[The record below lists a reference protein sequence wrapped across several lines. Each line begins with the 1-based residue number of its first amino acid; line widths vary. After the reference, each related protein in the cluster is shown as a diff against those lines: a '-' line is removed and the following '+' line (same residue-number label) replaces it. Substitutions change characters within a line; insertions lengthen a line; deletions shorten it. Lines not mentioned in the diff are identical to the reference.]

1 MDELDRMFRRLVH
14 NVRAGFPDLM
24 SRPFEVSAI
33 HQHIIPYRLNRAELG
48 IDTAEEYEVTLMR
61 LLSGAR
67 GLLTGDPDM
76 QAALQAELE
85 SPNPDLSIF
94 RAWGT
99 ASVSIPAAAVRA
111 LDSQSPPAVRIS
123 QPMASRQ
130 AEMAGRATVEVTASS
145 ASPTALASPP
155 SSTAVPQPPPVAPKP
170 ATAAPKPGA
179 AATRPGNAPTVTKP
193 SSAPAH
199 PAHGG
204 CRYCG
209 GELPEGRDAH
219 FCPHCG
225 QNLTVKQCPACSTE
239 LEVEWQFCITCGRQ
253 VE

>member
-14 NVRAGFPDLM
+14 NVRAGHPELL

-48 IDTAEEYEVTLMR
+48 IDSAEEYEVTLMR

-67 GLLTGDPDM
+67 GLLEGDPEM

-99 ASVSIPAAAVRA
+99 ATVSIPAASVRA
-111 LDSQSPPAVRIS
+111 LDTQSPPAVRIS
-123 QPMASRQ
+123 QPMATRQ

-145 ASPTALASPP
+145 PSPAAVASPP
-155 SSTAVPQPPPVAPKP
+155 SAPVVVP
-170 ATAAPKPGA
+170 
-179 AATRPGNAPTVTKP
+179 R
-193 SSAPAH
+193 APAPPASKSAASPAPVH
-199 PAHGG
+199 PAAHG

-209 GELPEGRDAH
+209 GELPDSRDAH

-225 QNLTVKQCPACSTE
+225 QNLSVKQCPACSTE
-239 LEVEWQFCITCGRQ
+239 LEIEWQFCITCGRQ

>member
-123 QPMASRQ
+123 QPIAAFVDGCTTAASRRTETGHSC
-130 AEMAGRATVEVTASS
+130 AEAGR
-145 ASPTALASPP
+145 
-155 SSTAVPQPPPVAPKP
+155 
-170 ATAAPKPGA
+170 
-179 AATRPGNAPTVTKP
+179 
-193 SSAPAH
+193 
-199 PAHGG
+199 
-204 CRYCG
+204 CRDKAG
-209 GELPEGRDAH
+209 
-219 FCPHCG
+219 
-225 QNLTVKQCPACSTE
+225 
-239 LEVEWQFCITCGRQ
+239 
-253 VE
+253 